1 MSEIDVWMCD
11 PIGTRVLPL
20 VNFDRLTFTRAVNAV
35 GELEIVLPG
44 TFAHDLVRVDGQ
56 IQVWRDGRLD
66 TETAWLIR
74 VGKRT
79 TDAQGVSKVILTGVS
94 GVDLLRRRIV
104 RSPNPFTAAA
114 DNQMKAYVREN
125 LGALATDTARQLP
138 ATLFTVATDTTAAP
152 VTTQQVDWLNLLSV
166 CQDIAKD
173 SAELGTALFFDVVFL
188 PEPNLWEF
196 RTYTGARGVDKSSTT
211 GAPQTL
217 SVEYGSI
224 GAEELVGDYRDEV
237 TVVYVGGGGEGAQ
250 RAVGMVEDTS
260 RSGRSV
266 YGRAEAFVSA
276 TSLAQPA
283 ELEGVGR
290 PELQRGRP
298 WRSYVADTIS
308 TSASQ
313 YGRDWNFGD
322 IVTVYAFDQQFDC
335 RVDAVQVT
343 IDNLDGGREQVRV
356 RLTNTAAV

>member
-1 MSEIDVWMCD
+1 MARIDVWLCS
-11 PIGTRVLPL
+11 PEGTRVLPL
-20 VNFDRLTFTRAVNAV
+20 AHYDQLSYTRAINAV

-44 TFAHDLVRVDGQ
+44 TFAYELVRVDGL
-56 IQVWRDGRLD
+56 IMVWRDGRLD

-79 TDAQGVSKVILTGVS
+79 TDAQGVSKVILTAVS

-104 RSPNPFTAAA
+104 RLTAPYTAPA
-114 DNQMKAYVREN
+114 DNQMKTYVREN
-125 LGALATDTARQLP
+125 LGALAADTARRLP
-138 ATLFTVATDTTAAP
+138 PTLFTVAADTTAAP
-152 VTTQQVDWLNLLSV
+152 VTTQMAEWLNLLSV

-188 PEPNLWEF
+188 PESNMWEF
-196 RTYTGARGVDKSSTT
+196 RTYTNSRGVDKSSTT

-217 SVEYGSI
+217 SVEYGSV

-237 TVVYVGGGGEGAQ
+237 TIVYVGGAGEGAV
-250 RAVGMVEDTS
+250 RASSLVEDAT

-266 YGRAEAFVSA
+266 YGRAESFVS
-276 TSLAQPA
+276 TSLVLAT
-283 ELEGVGR
+283 ELQATAR
-290 PELQRGRP
+290 AELQRGRP
-298 WRSYVADTIS
+298 WRSYAADTIT

-356 RLTNTAAV
+356 RLTNTAAL